1 MGEFYALLMEGVPGI
16 GKSTLIDALIRRHVD
31 SSDRRRIRSFLHL
44 ARTHSYGPLAPAADR
59 NTLTLEANLQLLE
72 RIAQTLEWLHADLQH
87 SAKPCF
93 VLIDCLHLTHCL
105 RPGILTWDGAAPFD
119 LRLAMIGC
127 KLLLLT
133 GSKETIWNRG
143 IRGRADSQFLTQYA
157 LKFGQIQQQIHA
169 HFVEEQAEFVRM
181 FSQSVMDKRL
191 FENDDCLDNIIE
203 AAYTFWL
210 ERPDTERVRFHTNG
224 A

>member
-1 MGEFYALLMEGVPGI
+1 
-16 GKSTLIDALIRRHVD
+16 
-31 SSDRRRIRSFLHL
+31 
-44 ARTHSYGPLAPAADR
+44 
-59 NTLTLEANLQLLE
+59 
-72 RIAQTLEWLHADLQH
+72 
-87 SAKPCF
+87 

-105 RPGILTWDGAAPFD
+105 RPGILTWYVAAPFG

-127 KLLLLT
+127 KLLLLTLT

-143 IRGRADSQFLTQYA
+143 IRGRADSPFLTQYA
-157 LKFGQIQQQIHA
+157 LKFGRIQQQIHA

-181 FSQSVMDKRL
+181 FSQSVMNKRL
-191 FENDDCLDNIIE
+191 FENAGCLDNIIE

-210 ERPDTERVRFHTNG
+210 ERPDTERGRFHTTG